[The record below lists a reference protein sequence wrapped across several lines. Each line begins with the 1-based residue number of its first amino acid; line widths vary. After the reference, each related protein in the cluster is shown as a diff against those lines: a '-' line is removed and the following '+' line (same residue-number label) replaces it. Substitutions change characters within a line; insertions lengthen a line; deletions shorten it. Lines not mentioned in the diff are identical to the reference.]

1 MANDLEIKQDKDGVE
16 FTFPIPD
23 DPKACFFCDHCTDIF
38 YDWNGPYM
46 FICQKDHNDEIER
59 GLEGKCPDF
68 YETTE

>member
-1 MANDLEIKQDKDGVE
+1 MAH
-16 FTFPIPD
+16 
-23 DPKACFFCDHCTDIF
+23 PKACFFCDHCTDIF